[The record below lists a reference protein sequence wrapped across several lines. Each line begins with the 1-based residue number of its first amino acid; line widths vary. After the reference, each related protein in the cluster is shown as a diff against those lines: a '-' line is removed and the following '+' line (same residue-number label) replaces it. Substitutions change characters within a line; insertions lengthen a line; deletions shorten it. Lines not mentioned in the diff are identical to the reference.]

1 MGIEDKDG
9 AWACESVSA
18 KSDGSGDNYIFF
30 KKSKKLNE

>member
-18 KSDGSGDNYIFF
+18 KSDESSYNNNIF
-30 KKSKKLNE
+30 KKIKN